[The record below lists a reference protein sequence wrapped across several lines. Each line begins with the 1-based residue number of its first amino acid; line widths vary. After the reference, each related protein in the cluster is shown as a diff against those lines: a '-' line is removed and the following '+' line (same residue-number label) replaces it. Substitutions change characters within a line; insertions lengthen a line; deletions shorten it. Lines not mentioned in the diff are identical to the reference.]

1 MVGKPDRTVV
11 GLAIAFVV
19 FVSAGFFLPSWAVS
33 LVIVSLARG
42 LVALG
47 LLVQFRAGLVSFG
60 QALFFGVGGYAVG
73 LASVKLRVTDVVLLL
88 LVGAAAATVLGA
100 ALGFL
105 MRRYREIFFAMLS
118 LAFSM
123 LFYGL
128 LVKTET
134 LGSTDG
140 FNIATPTLFG
150 SRFSAPITRTLLHAL
165 TVTVAAGTA
174 AGVHWYLGTTL
185 GRLATALRDN
195 EVRVEYLGYS
205 AARAIHGQYILGAA
219 LAGGA
224 GALTAMAVG
233 HIDPSMAYW
242 TTSGEL
248 VFVTILSGT
257 GSVFAPFL
265 GSLVFGLIQTF
276 ALQYASQIWQMLLGA
291 ALLLIILFFPG
302 GLWSSFERRRVQA

>member
-1 MVGKPDRTVV
+1 MRAPDRTVV
-11 GLAIAFVV
+11 ALVMAFVV
-19 FVSAGFFLPSWAVS
+19 LVAAGFFLPSWAVS
-33 LVIVSLARG
+33 LLVVSLARG
-42 LVALG
+42 IVALG
-47 LLVQFRAGLVSFG
+47 LMVQFRSGLVSFG
-60 QALFFGVGGYAVG
+60 QALFFAVGGYAVG
-73 LASVKLRVTDVVLLL
+73 LIALKLRVTDVILLP
-88 LVGAAAATVLGA
+88 LVGVAAATLLGV

-118 LAFSM
+118 LGFSM

-140 FNIATPTLFG
+140 FNVPTPTVFG
-150 SRFSAPITRTLLHAL
+150 LRLSVLATRTLLYDL
-165 TVTVAAGTA
+165 TVASAVGVAL
-174 AGVHWYLGTTL
+174 GVHWYLGTIL
-185 GRLATALRDN
+185 GRLDTALRDN
-195 EVRVEYLGYS
+195 EVRVEYLGY
-205 AARAIHGQYILGAA
+205 APARVIHVQYVLGAA

-224 GALTAMAVG
+224 GALTALAVG

-257 GSVFAPFL
+257 GSVIAPFL

-276 ALQYASQIWQMLLGA
+276 ALQYAPSIWQMILGV
-291 ALLLIILFFPG
+291 ALLAIILYFPG
-302 GLWSSFERRRVQA
+302 GLWSALERSRVRA

>member
-1 MVGKPDRTVV
+1 MRAPDPTVAV
-11 GLAIAFVV
+11 LVVALVV
-19 FVSAGFFLPSWAVS
+19 FVAAGFLLPSWAVS

-47 LLVQFRAGLVSFG
+47 LMVQFRSGLVSFG
-60 QALFFGVGGYAVG
+60 QALFFAVGGYAIG
-73 LASVKLRVTDVVLLL
+73 LAAIKLKVTDVIVLPLI
-88 LVGAAAATVLGA
+88 GAAAGTLLGG

-105 MRRYREIFFAMLS
+105 MRRYREIYFAMLS

-140 FNIATPTLFG
+140 FNIPTPTIFG
-150 SRFSAPITRTLLHAL
+150 ARLSALAMRTLLYDL
-165 TVTVAAGTA
+165 TVASAAA
-174 AGVHWYLGTTL
+174 AALGVQWYLGTIL
-185 GRLATALRDN
+185 GRLDTALRDN
-195 EVRVEYLGYS
+195 EVRVEYLGY
-205 AARAIHGQYILGAA
+205 APARVIHVQYVLGAA

-233 HIDPSMAYW
+233 HIDPTMAYW

-257 GSVFAPFL
+257 GSVLAPFL
-265 GSLVFGLIQTF
+265 GSLVFSLIQTY
-276 ALQYASQIWQMLLGA
+276 ALQYAPQVWQMILGV
-291 ALLLIILFFPG
+291 ALLVIILYLPG
-302 GLWSSFERRRVQA
+302 GLWSSLERRRARA

>member
-1 MVGKPDRTVV
+1 MKAPDRTVAALV
-11 GLAIAFVV
+11 VAFVV
-19 FVSAGFFLPSWAVS
+19 FVAAGFFLPSWAVS
-33 LVIVSLARG
+33 LAIVSLARG

-47 LLVQFRAGLVSFG
+47 LMVQFRSGLVSFG
-60 QALFFGVGGYAVG
+60 QALFFAVGGYAIG
-73 LASVKLRVTDVVLLL
+73 LAAIKLKLTEMIVLPLIGAVAGALL
-88 LVGAAAATVLGA
+88 GG

-118 LAFSM
+118 LGFSM

-140 FNIATPTLFG
+140 FNIPTPTVFG
-150 SRFSAPITRTLLHAL
+150 SRLSTLATRTLLYDL
-165 TVTVAAGTA
+165 TVTSAAA
-174 AGVHWYLGTTL
+174 AALGVQWYLGTIL
-185 GRLATALRDN
+185 GRLDIPLRDN
-195 EVRVEYLGYS
+195 ELRVEYLGY
-205 AARAIHGQYILGAA
+205 APARVIHVQYVLGAA

-233 HIDPSMAYW
+233 HIDPTMAYW

-257 GSVFAPFL
+257 GSVLAPFL
-265 GSLVFGLIQTF
+265 GSLVFSVIQTY
-276 ALQYASQIWQMLLGA
+276 AVQYAPQIWQMILGV
-291 ALLLIILFFPG
+291 ALLLIILYLPG
-302 GLWSSFERRRVQA
+302 GLWSSLERCRVRA

>member
-1 MVGKPDRTVV
+1 MKAPDRTVAALV
-11 GLAIAFVV
+11 VALVV
-19 FVSAGFFLPSWAVS
+19 FVAAGFFLPSWAVS
-33 LVIVSLARG
+33 LAIVSLARG

-47 LLVQFRAGLVSFG
+47 LMVQFRSGLVSFG
-60 QALFFGVGGYAVG
+60 QALFFAVGGYAIG
-73 LASVKLRVTDVVLLL
+73 LAAIKLKVTDMIVLP
-88 LVGAAAATVLGA
+88 LVGAAAGALLGG

-118 LAFSM
+118 LGFSM

-140 FNIATPTLFG
+140 FNIPPSTVFG
-150 SRFSAPITRTLLHAL
+150 SRLSALATRTLLYDL
-165 TVTVAAGTA
+165 TVASAAGA
-174 AGVHWYLGTTL
+174 ALGVQWYLGTIL
-185 GRLATALRDN
+185 GRLDTALRDN
-195 EVRVEYLGYS
+195 EVRVEYLGY
-205 AARAIHGQYILGAA
+205 APARVIHVQYVLGAA

-233 HIDPSMAYW
+233 HIDPTMAYW

-257 GSVFAPFL
+257 GSVLAPFL
-265 GSLVFGLIQTF
+265 GSLVFSMIQTY
-276 ALQYASQIWQMLLGA
+276 ALQYAPQIWQMILGV
-291 ALLLIILFFPG
+291 ALLLIILYLPG
-302 GLWSSFERRRVQA
+302 GLWSSLERRRLRA

>member
-1 MVGKPDRTVV
+1 MTAPDRTVAAV
-11 GLAIAFVV
+11 CMAFVV
-19 FVSAGFFLPSWAVS
+19 FVAGGFFLPSWAVS
-33 LVIVSLARG
+33 LLIVSLARG

-47 LLVQFRAGLVSFG
+47 LMVQFRSGFVSFG
-60 QALFFGVGGYAVG
+60 QALFFAVG
-73 LASVKLRVTDVVLLL
+73 AYAIGLVAIKFKLTDMIVLPLIG
-88 LVGAAAATVLGA
+88 VAAATLLGG

-105 MRRYREIFFAMLS
+105 MRRYRAIFFAMLS

-140 FNIATPTLFG
+140 FNIPTPTILG
-150 SRFSAPITRTLLHAL
+150 ARLSALATRTLLYDL
-165 TVTVAAGTA
+165 TVASAAA
-174 AGVHWYLGTTL
+174 AALAVQWYLGTIL
-185 GRLATALRDN
+185 GRLDTALRDN
-195 EVRVEYLGYS
+195 EVRVEYLGY
-205 AARAIHGQYILGAA
+205 APARVVHVQYLIGAA

-233 HIDPSMAYW
+233 HIDPTMAYW

-257 GSVFAPFL
+257 GSVLAPFL
-265 GSLVFGLIQTF
+265 GSLAFSVIQTY
-276 ALQYASQIWQMLLGA
+276 ALQYAPQVWQMVLGV
-291 ALLLIILFFPG
+291 ALLLIILYLPG
-302 GLWSSFERRRVQA
+302 GLWSALPRRARA

>member
-1 MVGKPDRTVV
+1 MSAPDRTPLILGVAS
-11 GLAIAFVV
+11 LALVL
-19 FVSAGFFLPSWAVS
+19 AGFVLPSWAVS
-33 LVIVSLARG
+33 LLIVSLARG

-47 LLVQFRAGLVSFG
+47 LMVQFRSGLVSFG

-73 LASVKLRVTDVVLLL
+73 LVGLKLRVTDVGFLV
-88 LVGAAAATVLGA
+88 LVGGLTATLLAG

-140 FNIATPTLFG
+140 FNIATPTWLG
-150 SRFSAPITRTLLHAL
+150 HRFTPVVTRTSLYAL
-165 TVTVAAGTA
+165 TVVVSAAA
-174 AGVHWYLGTTL
+174 ALGMHWFLGTTL
-185 GRLATALRDN
+185 GRLAGAVRDN

-205 AARAIHGQYILGAA
+205 AARAIHGQYLVGGA
-219 LAGGA
+219 LAGVA
-224 GALTAMAVG
+224 GALTALAVG
-233 HIDPSMAYW
+233 HIDPGMAYW

-248 VFVTILSGT
+248 VFITILSGT
-257 GSVFAPFL
+257 ASVLAPFV
-265 GSLVFGLIQTF
+265 GSLVFSLIQTY
-276 ALQYASQIWQMLLGA
+276 ALQYAPHVWQMVLGA
-291 ALLLIILFFPG
+291 ALLLIILYVPG
-302 GLWSSFERRRVQA
+302 GLWSAFSRRPARA

>member
-1 MVGKPDRTVV
+1 VRAPDPTVAV
-11 GLAIAFVV
+11 VVVAFVA
-19 FVSAGFFLPSWAVS
+19 FVAAGFFLPSWAVS
-33 LVIVSLARG
+33 LLIVSLARG

-47 LLVQFRAGLVSFG
+47 LMVQFRSGLVSFG
-60 QALFFGVGGYAVG
+60 QALFFAVGGYAIG
-73 LASVKLRVTDVVLLL
+73 LAAIKLKVTDIIVLPLI
-88 LVGAAAATVLGA
+88 GAAAATLLGG

-140 FNIATPTLFG
+140 FNIPTPTLFG
-150 SRFSAPITRTLLHAL
+150 ARLSALATRTLLYDL
-165 TVTVAAGTA
+165 TVASAAA
-174 AGVHWYLGTTL
+174 AALGVQWYLGTIL
-185 GRLATALRDN
+185 GRLDTALRDN
-195 EVRVEYLGYS
+195 EVRVEYLGY
-205 AARAIHGQYILGAA
+205 APARVIHAQYVLGAA

-233 HIDPSMAYW
+233 HIDPTMAYW

-257 GSVFAPFL
+257 GNVLAPFL
-265 GSLVFGLIQTF
+265 GSLVFSLIQTY
-276 ALQYASQIWQMLLGA
+276 ALQYAPQIWQMILGV
-291 ALLLIILFFPG
+291 ALLVIILYLPG
-302 GLWSSFERRRVQA
+302 GLWSSLERRRVRA

>member
-1 MVGKPDRTVV
+1 MKAPDRTAAALVV
-11 GLAIAFVV
+11 VFVV
-19 FVSAGFFLPSWAVS
+19 FVTGGFFLPSWAVS
-33 LVIVSLARG
+33 LLIVSLARG

-47 LLVQFRAGLVSFG
+47 LMVQFRSGLVSFG
-60 QALFFGVGGYAVG
+60 QALFFAVGGYTIG
-73 LASVKLRVTDVVLLL
+73 LAAIKLKVTDMIVLP
-88 LVGAAAATVLGA
+88 LVGAAAGALLGG

-118 LAFSM
+118 LGFSM

-140 FNIATPTLFG
+140 FNIPTPTILG
-150 SRFSAPITRTLLHAL
+150 SRLSALAMRTLLYDL
-165 TVTVAAGTA
+165 TVASATA
-174 AGVHWYLGTTL
+174 AAFGVQWYLGTIL
-185 GRLATALRDN
+185 GRLDTALRDN
-195 EVRVEYLGYS
+195 EVRVEYLGY
-205 AARAIHGQYILGAA
+205 APARVIHVQYVLGAA

-233 HIDPSMAYW
+233 HIDPTMAYW

-257 GSVFAPFL
+257 GSVLAPFL
-265 GSLVFGLIQTF
+265 GSLVFSVIQTY
-276 ALQYASQIWQMLLGA
+276 ALQYAPQIWQMILGV
-291 ALLLIILFFPG
+291 ALLAIILHLPG
-302 GLWSSFERRRVQA
+302 GLWSALERNRARA